1 MIPAY
6 VYAPPYE
13 ANPSSPVLIWNAY
26 APSFHPNA
34 QIDFCMNPLF
44 HTGYSIHDRAM
55 FYWCEPGVWTDYY
68 SGDMVSQELRS
79 IIDGL

>member
-13 ANPSSPVLIWNAY
+13 ANPSPVLIWNAY

-34 QIDFCMNPLF
+34 QIDFCTNPLF
-44 HTGYSIHDRAM
+44 HNGFSIHDRAT
-55 FYWCEPGVWTDYY
+55 FYWSEPVWTDYY
-68 SGDMVSQELRS
+68 SGEMVSLKLRS
-79 IIDGL
+79 IIDDL

>member
-13 ANPSSPVLIWNAY
+13 ANHSPVLIWNAY
-26 APSFHPNA
+26 APSFQPNA
-34 QIDFCMNPLF
+34 QIDFCTNPLF

-55 FYWCEPGVWTDYY
+55 FYWHGVYT
-68 SGDMVSQELRS
+68 GD
-79 IIDGL
+79 IITPFFEDLLSRHTK